1 MKKYRIAY
9 ARLFHETNSFSP
21 EYTTLKE
28 FRERELHEGSG
39 LLEHYRGTK
48 TETGAFIDFIEKTGF
63 EAIPLVTGAANP
75 SGMVSADAYAFFK
88 ERIVG
93 GLQGVRDEIDALFLS
108 LHGAMIVEGVPDAEG
123 DLLNAIREVVPALPL
138 AASMDLHANVSPD
151 MAARAD
157 MIAGYKTYPHV
168 DQYETGKKALQMLHQ
183 HLNGERRFRNVLLK
197 MPLLLPSMN
206 MMTNA
211 GPMADLVNRGIELEQ
226 PEGIGCV
233 SVFGGFPYSDVEDAG
248 FSVVVTVEEGR
259 EKEAAKILDEMATL
273 SWEKRQEFIVELPT
287 AEEAIWEALQEDE
300 GVVALVDVADNPGS
314 GGLAETTKLLDTLL
328 KTTALPKTA
337 FAFISDPEA
346 VQHCIDAGVGADVD
360 VLVGGKISTLYGEPI
375 RVLGRVRTISDG
387 IYYNKGP
394 WNTGIKVNF
403 GRTVVLSTGKID
415 LLLSEGRQSP
425 NDPEV
430 FRRNG
435 IEPTEYRIL
444 ALKAKNHFRAGF
456 KGIVTK
462 VIPLDAPGVASLALG
477 TFPYRNIPR
486 PVFPLDEDVRF
497 EQMKVFL

>member
-9 ARLFHETNSFSP
+9 ARLFHETHSFSP
-21 EYTTLKE
+21 EKTTLKE
-28 FRERELHEGSG
+28 FRERELHEGSD
-39 LLEHYRGTK
+39 LLEHYRGSK
-48 TETGAFIDFIEKTGF
+48 TETGAFIDFIEKNDF
-63 EAIPLVTGAANP
+63 EAVPLIAGAANP
-75 SGMVSADAYAFFK
+75 SGLVSADAYAFFK
-88 ERIVG
+88 ERIVE
-93 GLQGVRDEIDALFLS
+93 GLQGIRDEIDALFLS

-123 DLLNAIREVVPALPL
+123 DLLNAIREVIPELPL

-151 MAARAD
+151 MVARTD

-168 DQYETGKKALQMLHQ
+168 DQYETGRRALHMLHR

-206 MMTNA
+206 MMTDA
-211 GPMADLVNRGIELEQ
+211 GPMADLVNRGLELEQ
-226 PEGIGCV
+226 TEGIGCV
-233 SVFGGFPYSDVEDAG
+233 SVFGGFPYSDLENAG
-248 FSVVVTVEEGR
+248 FSVVVSVEEGR
-259 EKEAAKILDEMATL
+259 EKEAARILDEMAKL
-273 SWEKRQEFIVELPT
+273 SWEKRREFIVELPT
-287 AEEAIWEALQEDE
+287 AEEAIHEALQEKE
-300 GVVALVDVADNPGS
+300 GVVALVDVSDNPGS
-314 GGLAETTKLLDTLL
+314 GGFAETTILLETLL
-328 KTTALPKTA
+328 KTELPKTA

-346 VQHCIDAGVGADVD
+346 VQHCIEAGVGEDVD
-360 VLVGGKISTLYGEPI
+360 LLVGGKISTLYGEPV
-375 RVLGRVRTISDG
+375 RVRGRVKTISDG

-394 WNTGIKVNF
+394 WNTGIRVNF
-403 GRTVVLSTGKID
+403 GRTVVLSIGTID

-435 IEPTEYRIL
+435 MEPTEYRIL

-456 KGIVTK
+456 KDIVTK

>member
-1 MKKYRIAY
+1 MKKYTIAY
-9 ARLFHETNSFSP
+9 ARLFHETHSFSP
-21 EYTTLKE
+21 VNTTLKE
-28 FRERELHEGSG
+28 FRERELHEGSD
-39 LLEHYRGTK
+39 LLEHYRGSK
-48 TETGAFIDFIEKTGF
+48 TETGAFIDFIEKNDF
-63 EAIPLVTGAANP
+63 EAVPLIAGAANP
-75 SGMVSADAYAFFK
+75 SGLVSADTYAFFK
-88 ERIVG
+88 KRIVD
-93 GLQGVRDEIDALFLS
+93 GLEGIRDEIDALYLS
-108 LHGAMIVEGVPDAEG
+108 LHGAMIVDGIFDAEG
-123 DLLNAIREVVPALPL
+123 DLLNAIREVIPGLPL

-151 MAARAD
+151 MVARTD

-168 DQYETGKKALQMLHQ
+168 DQYETGRRALDMLHQ
-183 HLNGERRFRNVLLK
+183 HLNGERIFSNVLLK

-211 GPMADLVNRGIELEQ
+211 GPMADLVNRGLELEQ
-226 PEGIGCV
+226 TEGIGCV

-248 FSVVVTVEEGR
+248 FSVVVSVEEGM
-259 EKEAAKILDEMATL
+259 ENEAARILDEMAKL
-273 SWEKRQEFIVELPT
+273 SWQKRQEFLVELPT
-287 AEEAIWEALQEDE
+287 AEEAILEALQEKE

-314 GGLAETTKLLDTLL
+314 GGLAETTKLLETLL
-328 KTTALPKTA
+328 KTEELPKTA

-346 VQHCIDAGVGADVD
+346 VQHCIDAGVGEDVEL
-360 VLVGGKISTLYGEPI
+360 LVGGKISTLYGEPV
-375 RVLGRVRTISDG
+375 RVRGRVKTISDG

-403 GRTVVLSTGKID
+403 GRTVVLSTGTID
-415 LLLSEGRQSP
+415 LLLSEGCQSP

-435 IEPTEYRIL
+435 IEPTDYRIL

-456 KGIVTK
+456 KDIVTK
-462 VIPLDAPGVASLALG
+462 VIPLDAPGVASLDLG

-486 PVFPLDEDVRF
+486 PVFPLDEDVKF